1 MAAQQRP
8 PAFRGRSR
16 EREALDRLLEAAR
29 GGSSGVLVIRGEA
42 GVGKTALMRYAADRA
57 SGFLVVQIAGVES
70 EMELPFAG
78 LHQLCV
84 PLLGR
89 LGALPQPQQDAVRVA
104 LGLASGPPPD
114 RFLVGLATLSLLAEV
129 AEAQPLLCL
138 VDDLQWL
145 DGASAQVLGFVA
157 RRLLAEPVAIVFA
170 VREPTEE
177 RQLTGLPALSLEGL
191 DHEDASALL
200 ATVVA
205 GRLDERVRERII
217 AETHGNPLALLE
229 LPRAMSAAELAGGF
243 GRPGTL
249 TPAVLD
255 AGFRRRLD
263 ALPADTRRLLGLAAA
278 DPVGEPLLVWRA
290 AERLGIDPEAVGP
303 AVDAGLFEIGAQ
315 VRFRHPLMRSAVYRS
330 ASREERHALHAAL
343 ADAME
348 PQLDPGRRAW
358 HRAQATPKPDEQVAE
373 ELERSAGRALA
384 RGGIAAAAAFLENAA
399 TLTPEPTRRAR
410 RLLAAARAK
419 RDAGALDAALEL
431 LVAVESGPV
440 DALQA
445 AEIEQLRGE
454 IAFDQRRAGEAAR
467 LLVGAARRFVPL
479 DGELARVTHLEALG
493 AAMWAGGSLREAAE
507 AARAAPR
514 GPDPP
519 TTVDLLLD
527 AFAIRVTRATQPLR
541 RRSGERWTPSSRWRS
556 AATSVAGRGSLVSEP
571 VPSPPSSCGMPMPG
585 MASPSAKSGSPA
597 TRARSCGCSSRCSSS
612 R

>member
-89 LGALPQPQQDAVRVA
+89 LGALPQPQQDALRVA

-384 RGGIAAAAAFLENAA
+384 RGGIAAAAAVNDRLKSPVAI
-399 TLTPEPTRRAR
+399 TRI
-410 RLLAAARAK
+410 
-419 RDAGALDAALEL
+419 
-431 LVAVESGPV
+431 P
-440 DALQA
+440 
-445 AEIEQLRGE
+445 
-454 IAFDQRRAGEAAR
+454 
-467 LLVGAARRFVPL
+467 
-479 DGELARVTHLEALG
+479 H
-493 AAMWAGGSLREAAE
+493 
-507 AARAAPR
+507 
-514 GPDPP
+514 
-519 TTVDLLLD
+519 
-527 AFAIRVTRATQPLR
+527 
-541 RRSGERWTPSSRWRS
+541 
-556 AATSVAGRGSLVSEP
+556 
-571 VPSPPSSCGMPMPG
+571 PG
-585 MASPSAKSGSPA
+585 
-597 TRARSCGCSSRCSSS
+597 
-612 R
+612 